1 MNFSVNEINSNQTG
15 FKVEGLG
22 GISKLANAISNVKSA
37 MQETNEA
44 MASLSKSYPSSVTNQ
59 RDNYTMSDFDA
70 ACYSKTLEE
79 SFAEAKNDLR
89 SAIES
94 FDISKISIQ
103 DVLSMPSNS
112 TLYVPHIQT
121 GSERAIEQIHLPDI
135 DVKIPESNKQ
145 DISSNF
151 GTSIKAFQGV
161 TTANMTEYAKGEK
174 KNSYYTEFRNK
185 WESFIHARE
194 KITPDLVTDEKFK
207 PYQQYKEIVAQL
219 EKGTTNIQ
227 VKNNGAAKSVLA
239 ITIHQ
244 NAIKKAK
251 GQENHTAYK
260 NLVKQFDEALKNF
273 TNGEIKGETNI
284 EILQQVWSLILTG
297 NDNFTDTYKN
307 DNESGG
313 KNGYKND
320 SAVKHV
326 INALVRSGDYAF
338 SNMWEAFLIAH
349 PNNKALNDDTMLKST
364 DIVNNFFYGSL
375 STKTLNQNKDK
386 NFIRCQLNIKDK
398 MADEA
403 DVFRVKYAKVEIPEK
418 KRDTITFRVGG
429 VPVEV
434 LTASTN
440 MENQSKIS
448 IDSDSF
454 LGFHQAILNQTN
466 LLADKH
472 MSGNHMYTGNRQ
484 DKYSLVVRFNSV
496 VGRRYKNLDDD
507 YKKNVNWN
515 NMIYVFEDVIFLGTG
530 TELQLTQQGGSIY
543 QPEYD
548 FLYRQSYW
556 MSIEE

>member
-44 MASLSKSYPSSVTNQ
+44 MVSLRESYPSSVTNQ
-59 RDNYTMSDFDA
+59 RDNYIMSAFDT

-103 DVLSMPSNS
+103 DVLSLPSNS

-121 GSERAIEQIHLPDI
+121 GSERAVEQIHLPDL
-135 DVKIPESNKQ
+135 DVKVPESKN
-145 DISSNF
+145 SLNSNF
-151 GTSIKAFQGV
+151 NTQ
-161 TTANMTEYAKGEK
+161 MTEYAKGEN
-174 KNSYYTEFRNK
+174 KNPYYENYK
-185 WESFIHARE
+185 SLLLSFKEA
-194 KITPDLVTDEKFK
+194 TDNVDPGAVSNEKFR
-207 PYQQYKEIVAQL
+207 PYQQYKEIV
-219 EKGTTNIQ
+219 ERIKNGTSN
-227 VKNNGAAKSVLA
+227 VKTPSHSSVDSLKNKMILSATLA
-239 ITIHQ
+239 TRKDSIV
-244 NAIKKAK
+244 KAK
-251 GQENHTAYK
+251 GQENHIAYK
-260 NLVKQFDEALKNF
+260 NIIKKFDEALKNF
-273 TNGEIKGETNI
+273 TNGEIKGETDI
-284 EILQQVWSLILTG
+284 EILQQVWSLILIG
-297 NDNFTDTYKN
+297 NDSFTDTYKN

-313 KNGYKND
+313 KNGDKND

-349 PNNKALNDDTMLKST
+349 PNNKALNDDTMLKGA

-418 KRDTITFRVGG
+418 KRNTITFRVGG

-440 MENQSKIS
+440 TENQSRIS

-530 TELQLTQQGGSIY
+530 SELQLTQQGGSIY

>member
-1 MNFSVNEINSNQTG
+1 
-15 FKVEGLG
+15 
-22 GISKLANAISNVKSA
+22 
-37 MQETNEA
+37 
-44 MASLSKSYPSSVTNQ
+44 
-59 RDNYTMSDFDA
+59 
-70 ACYSKTLEE
+70 
-79 SFAEAKNDLR
+79 
-89 SAIES
+89 
-94 FDISKISIQ
+94 
-103 DVLSMPSNS
+103 
-112 TLYVPHIQT
+112 
-121 GSERAIEQIHLPDI
+121 
-135 DVKIPESNKQ
+135 
-145 DISSNF
+145 
-151 GTSIKAFQGV
+151 
-161 TTANMTEYAKGEK
+161 
-174 KNSYYTEFRNK
+174 
-185 WESFIHARE
+185 
-194 KITPDLVTDEKFK
+194 
-207 PYQQYKEIVAQL
+207 
-219 EKGTTNIQ
+219 
-227 VKNNGAAKSVLA
+227 
-239 ITIHQ
+239 
-244 NAIKKAK
+244 
-251 GQENHTAYK
+251 
-260 NLVKQFDEALKNF
+260 
-273 TNGEIKGETNI
+273 
-284 EILQQVWSLILTG
+284 
-297 NDNFTDTYKN
+297 
-307 DNESGG
+307 
-313 KNGYKND
+313 
-320 SAVKHV
+320 
-326 INALVRSGDYAF
+326 
-338 SNMWEAFLIAH
+338 
-349 PNNKALNDDTMLKST
+349 
-364 DIVNNFFYGSL
+364 
-375 STKTLNQNKDK
+375 
-386 NFIRCQLNIKDK
+386 